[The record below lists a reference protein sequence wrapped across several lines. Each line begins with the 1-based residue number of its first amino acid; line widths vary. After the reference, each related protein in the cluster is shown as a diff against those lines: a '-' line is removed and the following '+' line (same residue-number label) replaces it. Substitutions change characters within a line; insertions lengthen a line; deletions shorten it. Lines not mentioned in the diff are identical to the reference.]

1 MRDVHYIIR
10 SQILSEKGTELAKRC
25 NQYLFRVAKDA
36 NKIEIGQAVAKIFGV
51 KVDSVRVMIRLG
63 KIKRRGAIGGRQ
75 PSWKRAVVRLKKGES
90 INLA

>member
-1 MRDVHYIIR
+1 MRDMHYIIR
-10 SQILSEKGTELAKRC
+10 SQILSEKGTELAKSF

-51 KVDSVRVMIRLG
+51 KVATVRVMNRLG

-75 PSWKRAVVRLKKGES
+75 SSWKRAVVRLKKGES

>member
-1 MRDVHYIIR
+1 MRDIHYIIR
-10 SQILSEKGTELAKRC
+10 SQILSEKGTELATHS
-25 NQYLFRVAKDA
+25 NQYLFHVASDA

-51 KVDSVRVMIRLG
+51 KVAAVRVMNRLG

-75 PSWKRAVVRLKKGES
+75 SGSRRAVVRLKKGES